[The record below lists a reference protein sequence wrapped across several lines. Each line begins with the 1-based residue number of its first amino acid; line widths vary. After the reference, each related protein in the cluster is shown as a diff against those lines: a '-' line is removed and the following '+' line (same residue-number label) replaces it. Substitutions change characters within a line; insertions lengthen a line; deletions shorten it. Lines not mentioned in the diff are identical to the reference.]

1 MSHHRHLGIIIDEK
15 LNWSVYIDTI
25 LESVGKLC
33 DVFIKLKRLIDRK
46 TLTDTYFAF
55 VRPKLEYA
63 CIVWDDCGDTNKAR
77 LEDMQLRCARAVTGA
92 KRGTSHQNIYNEI
105 CWPLLSERRKNCKLK
120 FMYKVMYH
128 CAPPYL
134 TNLIPNCVR
143 DIVDHN
149 LRNKDDFR
157 NNRPRTEKYKH
168 SIFMD
173 GIRLWNNLPDDVKD
187 LDSFDSFCD
196 KVKPLAKGNELYN
209 GFTREANIAHAQL
222 RMQCSNLNGHL
233 QNLHVIDSPK
243 CSCSYKCE
251 DSNHYLFHCPL
262 YTTERSK
269 MLDTVNEICSG
280 NVDLNLLLHGGQTLD
295 YCQNKTIIESVELY
309 ILETKRL
316 L

>member
-1 MSHHRHLGIIIDEK
+1 
-15 LNWSVYIDTI
+15 
-25 LESVGKLC
+25 
-33 DVFIKLKRLIDRK
+33 
-46 TLTDTYFAF
+46 
-55 VRPKLEYA
+55 
-63 CIVWDDCGDTNKAR
+63 
-77 LEDMQLRCARAVTGA
+77 
-92 KRGTSHQNIYNEI
+92 
-105 CWPLLSERRKNCKLK
+105 
-120 FMYKVMYH
+120 MYKVMHH

-134 TNLIPNCVR
+134 TDLIPNRVR
-143 DIVDHN
+143 NIVDHN

-196 KVKPLAKGNELYN
+196 EIKPLAKRNELYN

-222 RMQCSNLNGHL
+222 RMQCSNLNDHL
-233 QNLHVIDSPK
+233 YNLLVIDSPK

-262 YTTERSK
+262 YTTERCK
-269 MLDTVNEICSG
+269 MRDTVNKICSG

-309 ILETKRL
+309 ILETERL